1 MNFTWSTACKIAW
14 REARAS
20 SFKFGFVI
28 LAIAVG
34 IGSLTGV
41 RGFGRAF
48 HDMLL
53 SQARA
58 LMAADLSLR
67 VFELPTPEQTS
78 VMDNLAQRGVQRTW
92 ITETLTMASS
102 GESRPP
108 MLVSVKAVDPRVYPF
123 YGEIRL
129 APPASLSQVL
139 TSDTVAVSDDI
150 LLRLGLKVSDT
161 LRLGGQPF
169 RIVGQVVYEPD
180 RMLGTLNVGPRVMI
194 AREGLERTGL
204 ILPGSRA
211 AERFLFRLG
220 PGSPTIQVVRTE
232 LKKTFPDGLIA
243 DYRESHPIITR
254 GLERATT
261 FLSLVSLI
269 TLIVGAIGVA
279 TAMQAHI
286 QQRMDS
292 IAIMKCLGA
301 RSGQLMRIYLIQ
313 TVALGLAGGIL
324 GDAFGIGI
332 QRAFPR
338 FLAAYF
344 QLEPSV
350 SWDLFTA
357 AQGIG
362 VAVLATLLFTL
373 PPLLGV
379 RRIRP
384 SLILRREMAETRP
397 DWRARL
403 QHSRAS
409 IFAGIAIVIGIAGI
423 AMSFATGTA
432 NDIWKTGAYFAGA
445 LVVSLSVLSG
455 IAWLMLRGLKI
466 ASRRQLPTSIRHGIT
481 NLYRPGNHA
490 GSVLVA
496 LGIGVMFTLTVYLVQ
511 RGVIAEM
518 RSNAPPGMPNVF
530 LIDIA
535 PKDRDAVVE
544 LLRQQ
549 HGIEGKPELIGT
561 VAAKLI
567 DVDGRLIED
576 MQLRGFGR
584 RYRAA
589 RPVTAAAAM
598 PSYVDIVRGHWWSP
612 SAKSAEPQVCVSDE
626 VAKVLS
632 IGPGSTMRWTIAGRE
647 VNTRIACIHNID
659 SIHLASRVE
668 FIFSAGALDTF
679 PLIYYGSLRAQ
690 PAAVTD
696 LQEALYRRFPTVTVV
711 NMADVLQTFQSV
723 VDRISQVVR
732 FISIFAIL
740 AGAIILSSSVAGTR
754 FRRMREVVILKTLG
768 ATRWRVSRI
777 FSVEFLILGAV
788 AGAMGALLA
797 NGFAN
802 LLLKRMLDS
811 PVSFPILPAVLAVVA
826 TALIANA
833 AGWMASFR
841 ILGQKPLE
849 ILREE

>member
-1 MNFTWSTACKIAW
+1 MNFTWSTAGKIAW

-28 LAIAVG
+28 LAVAVG
-34 IGSLTGV
+34 VGSLTGV
-41 RGFGRAF
+41 RGFSRAF

-53 SQARA
+53 SQART

-67 VFELPTPEQTS
+67 VYELPTPEQNAE
-78 VMDNLAQRGVQRTW
+78 MDNLAKSGVQRTW
-92 ITETLTMASS
+92 VTETLTMASS
-102 GESRPP
+102 SAAKPP
-108 MLVSVKAVDPRVYPF
+108 MLVSVKAVDPSVYPF

-129 APPASLSQVL
+129 APPVALSQAL
-139 TSDTVAVSDDI
+139 KSDTVAVSDDI
-150 LLRLGLKVSDT
+150 LLRLNLKVGDT
-161 LRLGGQPF
+161 LLLGGQPF
-169 RIVGQVVYEPD
+169 RIIGQVTYEPD

-194 AREGLERTGL
+194 TREGLERTGL
-204 ILPGSRA
+204 MLPGSRA

-220 PGSPTIQVVRTE
+220 TGAPSIQVVRAD
-232 LKKTFPDGLIA
+232 LKKSFPDALIA

-254 GLERATT
+254 GLDRATT

-279 TAMQAHI
+279 TAMHAHI

-292 IAIMKCLGA
+292 IAIMKCIGA
-301 RSGQLMRIYLIQ
+301 RSSQLMRIYLIQ
-313 TVALGLAGGIL
+313 TVSLGLVGGIL
-324 GDAFGIGI
+324 GVAFGI
-332 QRAFPR
+332 QRAFPQFIAR
-338 FLAAYF
+338 YF
-344 QLEPSV
+344 QIEPSA
-350 SWDLFTA
+350 SWDLITA

-362 VAVLATLLFTL
+362 IAIMATLLFTL
-373 PPLLGV
+373 PPLLAI

-384 SLILRREMAETRP
+384 SLILRREMAETRA
-397 DWRARL
+397 DWRTRL
-403 QHSRAS
+403 RDGRPS
-409 IFAGIAIVIGIAGI
+409 ILAGIAIIIGLAGI
-423 AMSFATGTA
+423 AMSFATGTP

-445 LVVSLSVLSG
+445 LVVSFSVLSG
-455 IAWLMLRGLKI
+455 IAWLMLRGLRL
-466 ASRRQLPTSIRHGIT
+466 AGRSQLPTSIRHGIA

-490 GSVLVA
+490 GSVLVS

-511 RGVIAEM
+511 RGVIKEM
-518 RSNAPPGMPNVF
+518 SRNAPPGMPNVF

-535 PKDRDAVVE
+535 PKDRDAIVDI
-544 LLRQQ
+544 LKQQ
-549 HGIEGKPELIGT
+549 RGLEGAPELIGT
-561 VAAKLI
+561 ATAKLI
-567 DVDGRLIED
+567 DVDGRSLEN
-576 MQLRGFGR
+576 MNLRGWGR
-584 RYRAA
+584 RFRTA
-589 RPVTAAAAM
+589 RPVTSAAAM
-598 PSYVDIVRGHWWSP
+598 PTYVDIVRGHWWSP
-612 SAKSAEPQVCVSDE
+612 SATTGAAQVCVSDE
-626 VAKVLS
+626 VAKVLGIS
-632 IGPGSTMRWTIAGRE
+632 PGSTMRWTIAGKE
-647 VNTRIACIHNID
+647 VNTRVACIQNID

-668 FIFSAGALDTF
+668 FVFSAGALDGF

-690 PAAVTD
+690 PAAVTS

-723 VDRISQVVR
+723 VDKIAQVVR

-788 AGAMGALLA
+788 AGTMGALLA

-811 PVSFPILPAVLAVVA
+811 PMSFPILPAVLAVVA